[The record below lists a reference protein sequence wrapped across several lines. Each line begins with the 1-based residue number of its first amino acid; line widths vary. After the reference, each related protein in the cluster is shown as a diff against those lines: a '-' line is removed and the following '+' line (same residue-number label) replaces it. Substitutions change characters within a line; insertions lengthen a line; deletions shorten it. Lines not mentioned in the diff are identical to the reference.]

1 MDVLDKT
8 NFLNYLVCERYG
20 WNVFHQKLP
29 AGSQDSRR
37 IYRAGQGEEVE
48 RLCQQLFPDGWEI
61 SGERNKAARQT
72 RDLIEQSKVEFL
84 YQATA
89 LSPDHLLAKAD
100 FTTVNPDGSLDLHEV
115 KMVSSL
121 DLEKTHRPPDKE
133 RHLDDVTFQKIA
145 FDRSG
150 YRLRRIFLIHI
161 NADYHLEGET
171 VDVKKFLKKVDV
183 NDEVAAREAR
193 IAELIEAARECY
205 AGREPDC
212 GCRYKTKARRC
223 ETFQQFNR
231 DIPTKNSVL
240 DISRVRVN
248 KITLLLER
256 QIYTIEDINPE
267 LAEEIGFSKK
277 QIQQIQV
284 IRSKEPIIEKEAIA
298 ASLGQMVH
306 PLYFLDYETVNYPI
320 PIFKGARPFQQV
332 AFQFSLHILEDDVGS
347 PRHLEY
353 LMPSADEEELRQ
365 LIAKLQAGIGP
376 AGSIVVWHRS
386 AEEGFHKSLIQLM
399 PEHAG
404 FLENLNERIFDL
416 EEIFSKQHYVH
427 PEMEGKTSLK
437 NAVNIIRD
445 GYYGDLDIQEG
456 SLASAAWGEALDTDP
471 IEKEKR
477 FEQLRQYCRR
487 DTLAM
492 VDIYQHLLRL
502 CA

>member
-48 RLCQQLFPDGWEI
+48 RLCQQLFPNGWEI
-61 SGERNKAARQT
+61 SGERSKAARQT
-72 RDLIEQSKVEFL
+72 RDLVEHPEVKFL

-89 LSPDHLLAKAD
+89 LSRDNLLAKAD
-100 FTTVNPDGSLDLHEV
+100 FTTVNPDSSLDIYEV
-115 KMVSSL
+115 KMVSGL
-121 DLEKTHRPPDKE
+121 DMEKTQRRPDKE
-133 RHLDDVTFQKIA
+133 RHFDDVTFQKIT
-145 FDRSG
+145 FERSG
-150 YRLRRIFLIHI
+150 YRLGRIFLIHI
-161 NADYHLEGET
+161 DGDYRLKGET
-171 VDVKKFLKKVDV
+171 VEPAKFLKQVDV
-183 NDEVAAREAR
+183 SDEVAAREAR
-193 IAELIEAARECY
+193 IAELIEKARKCY
-205 AGREPDC
+205 AGQEPDC
-212 GCRYKTKARRC
+212 GCRYKTKGQRC

-240 DISRVRVN
+240 DISRIQVG
-248 KITLLLER
+248 KITSLLER
-256 QIYTIEDINPE
+256 QIYKIEDIDPE
-267 LAEEIGFSKK
+267 LVEEIGFTDK
-277 QIQQIQV
+277 QRQQIQV

-298 ASLGQMVH
+298 ASLGQVIQ

-320 PIFKGARPFQQV
+320 PIFKGARPFQQI
-332 AFQFSLHILEDDVGS
+332 AFQFSLHILENDARS

-353 LMPSADEEELRQ
+353 LMPSADEEELRR
-365 LIAKLQAGIGP
+365 LVAELQAGIGP
-376 AGSIVVWHRS
+376 TGSIVVWHQP
-386 AEEGFHKSLIQLM
+386 AEKSFHKSLVELM
-399 PEHAG
+399 PEYAG
-404 FLENLNERIFDL
+404 FFESLNERIFDL

-456 SLASAAWGEALDTDP
+456 SLASAAWSEALDADP
-471 IEKEKR
+471 DEKEKR

-492 VDIYQHLLRL
+492 VEIYQHLLRL
-502 CA
+502 